1 MDGRAGSGDEFHET
15 LEDITSASSSDA
27 EESGKRSGTMRARVA
42 RVAPATSHE
51 RPPVWTP
58 SSFHSKFSVW
68 KDDPSSVNDRRQ
80 RFFQNWGIKNLR
92 EEPNVGRATSLVSK
106 GLLGAGAAKDA
117 QLVAEVSQGV
127 ASTTADD
134 VSVVSLLQSSPICR
148 FFSST
153 IELLASSMFR
163 VYLCLCCVLL
173 RSSICSIPEKER
185 HAGCASLNS
194 DL

>member
-27 EESGKRSGTMRARVA
+27 EDVGRRSMRARVA

-80 RFFQNWGIKNLR
+80 RFFKNWGIKNLR
-92 EEPNVGRATSLVSK
+92 EEPSVGPATSLVSK
-106 GLLGAGAAKDA
+106 GLLGAAKDVQQA
-117 QLVAEVSQGV
+117 V
-127 ASTTADD
+127 D
-134 VSVVSLLQSSPICR
+134 VSKGDAPATSADNDVSATPLFNRLQSAD
-148 FFSST
+148 FS
-153 IELLASSMFR
+153 F
-163 VYLCLCCVLL
+163 
-173 RSSICSIPEKER
+173 
-185 HAGCASLNS
+185 
-194 DL
+194 D